1 MELKI
6 LNILFAICVLVRLS
20 LAFFIKN
27 LKGKWLRLS
36 SLIGFFIGLGFLI
49 MIIINRTDGA
59 FGQKVWWGNYR
70 IIHAILYF
78 MFGILA
84 FNKHQ
89 LSYLPIL
96 IDTILGL
103 IFYINKHY

>member
-6 LNILFAICVLVRLS
+6 LNTLFAICILVRLS

-27 LKGKWLRLS
+27 LKGTWLKIS
-36 SLIGFFIGLGFLI
+36 SFIGFFIGFGFLK
-49 MIIINRTDGA
+49 MILINRTDGA
-59 FGQKVWWGNYR
+59 FGQKVWWGDYR

-103 IFYINKHY
+103 IFYINNHY

>member
-6 LNILFAICVLVRLS
+6 LNILFAIYILVRLS

-49 MIIINRTDGA
+49 MILINRTDGA

-84 FNKHQ
+84 F
-89 LSYLPIL
+89 
-96 IDTILGL
+96 
-103 IFYINKHY
+103 